1 MPHSSRP
8 ETPISDNP
16 VADNLLARAPSV
28 KRETKGELECLV
40 IRHPLFRADLLLQGA
55 QLIHYAPATE
65 ANWLWLSEQA
75 QYRRGVSVRGGIPVC
90 WPWFGNADK
99 NPPAVQSNITAVT
112 DAPAHGFARERDW
125 TITQAE
131 EDDNAVM
138 LVLTLENTRHPQWQ
152 TALGLEAEF
161 RFTASSVSLTLTTSN
176 PGDRDAGFSQAMHS
190 YFPTVD
196 IHRTQISGLDGAGY
210 IDTLDNWQ
218 TKTQQGAVTFT
229 AETDRIYTGG
239 KPLTLQTPERTL
251 ELSSRGSQS
260 TVVWNPWTEKAQR
273 LSQFDDGAY
282 QRMFCVETANAA
294 DDAVMLAAGGQ
305 HSLSLLL
312 TRHDDD

>member
-161 RFTASSVSLTLTTSN
+161 RFTASSVSVTLTTENS
-176 PGDRDAGFSQAMHS
+176 GSDTVSFSQALHT
-190 YFPTVD
+190 YFPTAD
-196 IHRTQISGLDGAGY
+196 IGTTRIEGFDGCRY
-210 IDTLDNWQ
+210 IDTLENWKEKIQ
-218 TKTQQGAVTFT
+218 AGAITFNG
-229 AETDRIYTGG
+229 ETDRIYFGED
-239 KPLTLQTPERTL
+239 PLTLITNDYSA
-251 ELSSRGSQS
+251 ELNAQGSQS
-260 TVVWNPWTEKAQR
+260 SVVWNPWTEKAQR
-273 LSQFDDGAY
+273 LSQFADDAY
-282 QRMFCVETANAA
+282 LRMFCVETANAA
-294 DDAVMLAAGGQ
+294 ADAIRLAPADS
-305 HSLSLLL
+305 HSMSLLL
-312 TRHDDD
+312 TRNQ